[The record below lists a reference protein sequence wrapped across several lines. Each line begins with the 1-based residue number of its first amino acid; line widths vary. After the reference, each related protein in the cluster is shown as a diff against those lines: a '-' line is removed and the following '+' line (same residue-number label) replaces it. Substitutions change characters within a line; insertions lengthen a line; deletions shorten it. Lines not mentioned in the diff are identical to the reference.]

1 LIEQEADDIA
11 IGKARELQDDA
22 VENLQRVDAEVEG
35 FFEEFG
41 KT

>member
-11 IGKARELQDDA
+11 IGKARELQDDPA
-22 VENLQRVDAEVEG
+22 ENLQRVDAEVEG
-35 FFEEFG
+35 FFEELG